1 MEIWDQFQ
9 SLSNSLFNKAPLK
22 ILFAFKSIAFFYVIK
37 TRIFSNNDQISKT
50 NFIYFQRMNSK
61 YRGLSH
67 EIVSPLLLFAT
78 SESVYYSM
86 SYLHFKFLPKGVR
99 SKIIIMFILII

>member
-1 MEIWDQFQ
+1 
-9 SLSNSLFNKAPLK
+9 
-22 ILFAFKSIAFFYVIK
+22 
-37 TRIFSNNDQISKT
+37 
-50 NFIYFQRMNSK
+50 MNSK

-99 SKIIIMFILII
+99 KLYKINTKNTAIMSCNIYYTKIAIFRSKWAGFGFDPFF